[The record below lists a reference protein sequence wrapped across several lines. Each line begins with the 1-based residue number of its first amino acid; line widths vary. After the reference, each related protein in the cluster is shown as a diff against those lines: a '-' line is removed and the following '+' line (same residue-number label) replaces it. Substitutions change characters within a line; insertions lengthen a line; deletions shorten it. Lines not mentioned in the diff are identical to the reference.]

1 MFHRPTK
8 LTLATSFI
16 TAILVANMSGP
27 QYVYPSFGTSLA
39 AKFNWTALQ
48 NSLVSTASFIGV
60 SFSGPLCAWL
70 VERFGIRGTLR
81 LSGLLAFA
89 GPFLLAQTYAG
100 RLPSHFILCALY
112 LVCLGVAGAAAYL
125 CALDSQSHNFK
136 SYRGMSMGVTSAS
149 LGLCGVVFSQID
161 DHFFTDNDYGL
172 LIFMATVMAGVM
184 GLGAFI
190 LGPLT
195 PKSDNDQVAVN
206 HDADENAPLLPSNQR
221 PRDISGFEFFTHP
234 VGFSLFVSLFV
245 CLGLGYVY
253 LASIGQLLLALPTSD
268 ATTSSPQHLRNIHVS
283 IFSLSNCAARAVNGI
298 LSDVLKKRWGV
309 DRLWMFVGATAGLL
323 ATMSYLVTFV
333 STTEDLLPCTIA
345 VAIMYGTVFGVS
357 PAATTEFGTE
367 SFARNWGWL
376 LYAPAIGSQIFN
388 TLFGA
393 LYDREAER
401 QGTHLC
407 HGTACFRGTF
417 LFGIGC
423 ALACLSVLAWAI
435 VKMRLYRPTKLQ

>member
-1 MFHRPTK
+1 
-8 LTLATSFI
+8 
-16 TAILVANMSGP
+16 
-27 QYVYPSFGTSLA
+27 
-39 AKFNWTALQ
+39 
-48 NSLVSTASFIGV
+48 
-60 SFSGPLCAWL
+60 
-70 VERFGIRGTLR
+70 
-81 LSGLLAFA
+81 
-89 GPFLLAQTYAG
+89 
-100 RLPSHFILCALY
+100 
-112 LVCLGVAGAAAYL
+112 
-125 CALDSQSHNFK
+125 
-136 SYRGMSMGVTSAS
+136 MGVTSAS

-309 DRLWMFVGATAGLL
+309 DRLWMFVGATTGLL
-323 ATMSYLVTFV
+323 ATMTYLVTFV

-367 SFARNWGWL
+367 VSWDQ
-376 LYAPAIGSQIFN
+376 YA
-388 TLFGA
+388 
-393 LYDREAER
+393 Y
-401 QGTHLC
+401 
-407 HGTACFRGTF
+407 
-417 LFGIGC
+417 
-423 ALACLSVLAWAI
+423 
-435 VKMRLYRPTKLQ
+435 